1 MGVIV
6 TWIPCWTLVT
16 SILAVLI
23 IVFYTLKN
31 GKIIDSGTSSLI
43 LRHGVLLNTHAEE
56 IALKR
61 IKRIHSRKYK
71 IKDLRIIIWKQ
82 NNHGLVKPIDCCKW
96 CTKLI
101 QRYSFPMD
109 QVLTFNREF
118 DDNSDFGVRENILKS
133 AISSEPVVP
142 LCKCLRDSKL

>member
-1 MGVIV
+1 M
-6 TWIPCWTLVT
+6 
-16 SILAVLI
+16 LI
-23 IVFYTLKN
+23 IVFYSAKK
-31 GKIIDSGTSSLI
+31 GIIIDSGTSSLI
-43 LRHGVLLNTHAEE
+43 QRHGVLLNTHAEE

-96 CTKLI
+96 CTKMI
-101 QRYSFPMD
+101 QRYNFPMD
-109 QVLTFNREF
+109 QVLTFNKEF
-118 DDNSDFGVRENILKS
+118 DDNSVFGIHENILKS
-133 AISSEPVVP
+133 AINSNPVIP